1 MKKVVIGLLLAM
13 VSLLLMHGN
22 LPLIG
27 LPAFIVGIFLMMHRK
42 RE

>member
-13 VSLLLMHGN
+13 ASLILMHRN

-27 LPAFIVGIFLMMHRK
+27 LPAFIVGIFLMMHK
-42 RE
+42 KK